1 MQPLRLGAGIEVKRP
16 LQRAQLSGLNVERHG
31 RGTEAYKCCATRGI
45 DRSPGQSLGPWN
57 KVAGKRGAGLFRAR
71 ISCS

>member
-45 DRSPGQSLGPWN
+45 DRSPGQFGPTE
-57 KVAGKRGAGLFRAR
+57 KGGREEVGRTF
-71 ISCS
+71 